1 MVRGSG
7 SDKRIASDSL
17 YDDLQRFGLRVVYGG
32 GFRRTTGAQEVLK
45 PAVSSSVFG
54 HFWGCGQKRPALG
67 GAELPPPEERSERRQ
82 WRMQGG
88 ERVAAVKISSV
99 RRQDAQKF
107 WAPQQCTFYK

>member
-1 MVRGSG
+1 MR
-7 SDKRIASDSL
+7 
-17 YDDLQRFGLRVVYGG
+17 LQVIRCTTICSNLGLRVVRGHV
-32 GFRRTTGAQEVLK
+32 FPTRSGAQEVLK
-45 PAVSSSVFG
+45 PAVSSSGFG

-67 GAELPPPEERSERRQ
+67 GAELFPPEERSERRQ

-99 RRQDAQKF
+99 RRQEAQKF